1 MARGRKTEF
10 ELAGEGGRFRLS
22 GAFSFATAARA
33 LEQGDAAFRA
43 YPDVEVDLSGVTDA
57 DSAGLAVLLAWIERS
72 RRRGHALRYARLPEK
87 LARIARITEVEPLLH
102 AAEGARAG

>member
-1 MARGRKTEF
+1 VVRGRKSEF

-43 YPDVEVDLSGVTDA
+43 YPDVELDLSGVADA

-72 RRRGHALRYARLPEK
+72 RRRGHALRYSGLPEK
-87 LARIARITEVEPLLH
+87 LRRIAKITEVDRLLV
-102 AAEGARAG
+102 AAGAVGPA